1 MGKNKKIKVLIV
13 DDSSVVRVTLSKIMS
28 LDPDIEVIGTA
39 ENPYEAVKIMKY
51 IKPDV
56 IALDI
61 IMPKMDGI
69 TFLKKVM
76 SQYPI
81 PVVIISS
88 IATKGSDV
96 AFKAF
101 DYGAIDIITKPRIDT
116 REFIEESKIRICD
129 AIKSAAV
136 AQVERKGIDVLENDS
151 KKQIVN
157 KKLYLNKIKKPSK
170 KIVVIGAS
178 AGGVKDHPV
187 FSPKFVLTSTLP
199 IRI

>member
-116 REFIEESKIRICD
+116 REFIKESKIRICD

-157 KKLYLNKIKKPSK
+157 KKLYLNKTY
-170 KIVVIGAS
+170 
-178 AGGVKDHPV
+178 
-187 FSPKFVLTSTLP
+187 L
-199 IRI
+199 